1 MHVVALAVQL
11 DQLGLEVG
19 ADLGEDSSEGFDS
32 LAIKAAVAAFGDKD
46 QMNVHC
52 RSAMPAVSKVLDFVH
67 GPDNNE
73 SMERRQAFQFQLMP
87 NGEQQRQMR
96 RFAGCARYV
105 YNKALALKKERYEKK
120 EQLTRFQLDKLLV
133 SWKQETPWLREAPA
147 HALQQAILDLDR
159 AYTKF
164 FERRA
169 KFPMFHKKGVRDSFR
184 ESDQKCIKLEQW
196 NNLIQLPKIGWV
208 GYRNSR
214 EVLGEI
220 RSVTVSQSA
229 GQWHVSVNTFEQVEP
244 PRHASTA
251 VVGIDWGVAQ
261 FITPSEGRPVDRL
274 SPLKNFLP
282 KLKQLQ
288 RRLARKQK
296 FSNNWKKAKVTQLYQ
311 RIANTRKHF
320 LHKVS
325 SDISK
330 NHAVVMVERLQ
341 VKNMSASA
349 AGTREQPGRNVKAKS
364 GLNRSILDA
373 SPFELRRQLEY
384 KTRWRGGMLVAVP
397 PMNTS
402 RQCPGCGLSANAGW
416 VAAMNI
422 KEAGLALL
430 ACGDTSPEVRASAQE
445 PTEGLHA

>member
-1 MHVVALAVQL
+1 M
-11 DQLGLEVG
+11 
-19 ADLGEDSSEGFDS
+19 
-32 LAIKAAVAAFGDKD
+32 
-46 QMNVHC
+46 
-52 RSAMPAVSKVLDFVH
+52 
-67 GPDNNE
+67 
-73 SMERRQAFQFQLMP
+73 
-87 NGEQQRQMR
+87 
-96 RFAGCARYV
+96 
-105 YNKALALKKERYEKK
+105 
-120 EQLTRFQLDKLLV
+120 
-133 SWKQETPWLREAPA
+133 
-147 HALQQAILDLDR
+147 
-159 AYTKF
+159 
-164 FERRA
+164 
-169 KFPMFHKKGVRDSFR
+169 RDSFR
-184 ESDQKCIKLEQW
+184 ESDQKCVKLEQG
-196 NNLIQLPKIGWV
+196 NNRIQLPKIGWV
-208 GYRNSR
+208 RYRNSR
-214 EVLGEI
+214 KVLGEI

-229 GQWHVSVNTFEQVEP
+229 GQWHVSVNTLRQVEP

-274 SPLKNFLP
+274 SPFKKFLP
-282 KLKQLQ
+282 KLKTLQ

-330 NHAVVMVERLQ
+330 NHAVVMVEDLQ

-349 AGTREQPGRNVKAKS
+349 AGTREQPGRRVKAKS

-402 RQCPGCGLSANAGW
+402 RQCPECGHTSGDNRKRQAQFACLECGFSANADW

>member
-1 MHVVALAVQL
+1 MHVVALSVQL

-19 ADLGEDSSEGFDS
+19 ADLGEDSSECFDS

-73 SMERRQAFQFQLMP
+73 SIGRKQAFRFRLMP

-133 SWKQETPWLREAPA
+133 QWKQETPWLREAPA

-159 AYTKF
+159 AYTNF

-169 KFPMFHKKGVRDSFR
+169 KFPNFHKKGVRDSFR
-184 ESDQKCIKLEQW
+184 ESNQK
-196 NNLIQLPKIGWV
+196 
-208 GYRNSR
+208 S
-214 EVLGEI
+214 
-220 RSVTVSQSA
+220 
-229 GQWHVSVNTFEQVEP
+229 
-244 PRHASTA
+244 
-251 VVGIDWGVAQ
+251 
-261 FITPSEGRPVDRL
+261 
-274 SPLKNFLP
+274 
-282 KLKQLQ
+282 
-288 RRLARKQK
+288 
-296 FSNNWKKAKVTQLYQ
+296 SNNWEKAKAKVTQLYQ

-330 NHAVVMVERLQ
+330 NHAVVMVEDLQ

-349 AGTREQPGRNVKAKS
+349 AGTREQPGRRVKAKS

-373 SPFELRRQLEY
+373 S
-384 KTRWRGGMLVAVP
+384 
-397 PMNTS
+397 
-402 RQCPGCGLSANAGW
+402 
-416 VAAMNI
+416 
-422 KEAGLALL
+422 
-430 ACGDTSPEVRASAQE
+430 
-445 PTEGLHA
+445 

>member
-19 ADLGEDSSEGFDS
+19 ADLGEDSSECFDS

-46 QMNVHC
+46 QMDVHC

-73 SMERRQAFQFQLMP
+73 SMERRQAFRFQLMP
-87 NGEQQRQMR
+87 NGEQQ
-96 RFAGCARYV
+96 G
-105 YNKALALKKERYEKK
+105 
-120 EQLTRFQLDKLLV
+120 
-133 SWKQETPWLREAPA
+133 
-147 HALQQAILDLDR
+147 
-159 AYTKF
+159 
-164 FERRA
+164 
-169 KFPMFHKKGVRDSFR
+169 
-184 ESDQKCIKLEQW
+184 
-196 NNLIQLPKIGWV
+196 NNRIQLPKIGWV
-208 GYRNSR
+208 RYRNSR

-229 GQWHVSVNTFEQVEP
+229 GQWYVSVNTLPQVEP
-244 PRHASTA
+244 PRHAFTA

-261 FITPSEGRPVDRL
+261 FITPSEGQPVDRM
-274 SPLKNFLP
+274 SPLKKFLP

-330 NHAVVMVERLQ
+330 NHAVVMVEDLQ

-397 PMNTS
+397 PQNTS
-402 RQCPGCGLSANAGW
+402 RKCPECQHTAAENRKRQAKFVCVECGFSAPADYVGA
-416 VAAMNI
+416 VNI
-422 KEAGLALL
+422 KEAGFALL
-430 ACGDTSPEVRASAQE
+430 ACSQPSPEARASWQE
-445 PTEGLHA
+445 PTEATRVQACA